1 MKFPFWGRKQFV
13 AALFLLFCLLTF
25 FADSALAHHPF
36 GMGDSSELSI
46 WQALLSGVG
55 HPLLGPDHL
64 LFMLGIG
71 FVGLK
76 RTKNWVIPLL
86 SLGLA
91 GSALVQFLPLPDVLA
106 PWAEALVSLS
116 LVIEGLIALNLLS
129 AKWLS
134 PMFALHGYLLG
145 STIVGAEPTP
155 LIGYFLGL
163 FLAQGSLLLLVTVI
177 SQKVSNNFDINS
189 RNLLAGIW
197 IGIGLAFS
205 WVALVP

>member
-1 MKFPFWGRKQFV
+1 MPFPFLGRQQFS
-13 AALFLLFCLLTF
+13 AYLLLLFLVLIFL
-25 FADSALAHHPF
+25 ADPVIAHHPF
-36 GMGDSSELSI
+36 GMGDSSVLTV
-46 WQALLSGVG
+46 WQALLSGFG

-71 FVGLK
+71 LVGIKKTKQWVFPLLVVGL
-76 RTKNWVIPLL
+76 
-86 SLGLA
+86 G
-91 GSALVQFLPLPDVLA
+91 GSALAQLYSLPDLLVS
-106 PWAEALVSLS
+106 WSEALVSLS
-116 LVIEGLIALNLLS
+116 LALEGLILLGLLS
-129 AKWLS
+129 TKLLL

-163 FLAQGSLLLLVTVI
+163 LLGQGSLLLLVSAA
-177 SQKVSNNFDINS
+177 SQKIINRFDIKC